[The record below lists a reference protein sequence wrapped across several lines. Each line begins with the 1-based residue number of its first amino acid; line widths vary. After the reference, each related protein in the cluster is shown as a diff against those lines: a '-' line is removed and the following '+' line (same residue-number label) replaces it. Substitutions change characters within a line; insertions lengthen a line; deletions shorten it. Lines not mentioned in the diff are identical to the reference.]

1 MRPTER
7 LKGKIEIENLW
18 LFILHSLSRKPMSG
32 KGLKALIYDR
42 FDFVTG
48 TVTAYKVLYS
58 LEAGGYVV
66 AKRDG
71 KYVTYT
77 ITKKGKGELSKGK
90 AMLADYA
97 RRL

>member
-1 MRPTER
+1 MRPSER
-7 LKGKIEIENLW
+7 LKNRIEVENLW
-18 LFILHSLSRKPMSG
+18 LFILSFLSHGPKSG
-32 KGLKALIYDR
+32 KELKYVISER

-48 TVTAYKVLYS
+48 AVTAYKVLYS

-66 AKRDG
+66 AERSG

-77 ITKKGKGELSKGK
+77 ITKKGRSELSEGK
-90 AMLADYA
+90 RLLAGYA

>member
-1 MRPTER
+1 MQPTER
-7 LKGKIEIENLW
+7 LKEKIEVENLW
-18 LFILHSLSRKPMSG
+18 LFILHALSKKPMSG
-32 KGLKALIYDR
+32 KGLKAMISER

-66 AKRDG
+66 AEKRG
-71 KYVTYT
+71 KYVMYT
-77 ITKKGKGELSKGK
+77 ITKRGRKELYAGKH
-90 AMLADYA
+90 MLIGYG